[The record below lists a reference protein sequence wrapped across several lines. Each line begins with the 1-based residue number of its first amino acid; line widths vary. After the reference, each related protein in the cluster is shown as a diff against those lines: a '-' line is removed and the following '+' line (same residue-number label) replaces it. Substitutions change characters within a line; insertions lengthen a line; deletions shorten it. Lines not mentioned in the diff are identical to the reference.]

1 MKRLGFI
8 LVVVTN
14 VLYSLASQVTS
25 EVSGIRDW

>member
-25 EVSGIRDW
+25 EVSGMRDW